1 MSWWQYNSS
10 NANRSV
16 PNVQR
21 KTVMREDRDGA
32 SRVKCEQ
39 RRNRHP
45 EGRRCGGGGAGST
58 TVEDRVHG
66 LQARGGEKEVCQ
78 CIFSSGQ
85 SNPSAGGSTPGSR
98 NGIIRPSNGS
108 APPLAGSFLACNA
121 TQCRTPM
128 SQYVSTRPCIHMR
141 YTSRFLNRYLRR
153 GG

>member
-1 MSWWQYNSS
+1 MGVIMSWWQYNSS

-85 SNPSAGGSTPGSR
+85 SNPSAGGSTPGCR

-108 APPLAGSFLACNA
+108 VPPLTGSFLAMQCNVECPCPSMY
-121 TQCRTPM
+121 QRVH
-128 SQYVSTRPCIHMR
+128 VSICGIPPA
-141 YTSRFLNRYLRR
+141 S
-153 GG
+153 